1 MKKVLVIVSMLLCAT
16 AFAGDFKLMPTLT
29 QSQFSDL
36 IQDIGLAV
44 TPTPNSPAEPLKL
57 LGFDVAL
64 ETQLTTIDKDSD
76 KWENAWDNAD
86 PNNTIWANR
95 VHVQKGL
102 PFGFDIGAS
111 VTKGAN
117 IDFTAVTLEAKYAF
131 LEGSVLTP
139 AVSTK
144 IAYTKVFGLD
154 DVNLQTGLVG
164 LYISKGFLILT
175 PYAGVE
181 DVYTIASEDAD
192 VSLDDEQANAVRG
205 MVGLQVCPFPF
216 VVFNVEAARGGDV
229 NQFGLKAAI
238 RF

>member
-1 MKKVLVIVSMLLCAT
+1 MKKVLVLVSMLFCAT
-16 AFAGDFKLMPTLT
+16 AFAGDFQLMPTLT
-29 QSQFSDL
+29 QSQFSSL
-36 IQDIGLAV
+36 IKDIGLAV
-44 TPTPNSPAEPLKL
+44 TPTPNGPAETLGV
-57 LGFDVAL
+57 LGFDVAV
-64 ETQLTTIDKDSD
+64 ETQLTTIDNKSD
-76 KWENAWDNAD
+76 KWENSWDNAD

-111 VTKGAN
+111 ITKGAN
-117 IDFTAVTLEAKYAF
+117 MDFTAYTIEGKYAI

-139 AVSTK
+139 AISAK
-144 IAYTKVFGLD
+144 LAYTKVTGLE
-154 DVNLQTGLVG
+154 DVNLQTGLAG

-175 PYAGVE
+175 PYAGIE
-181 DVYTIASEDAD
+181 DVYTIASEDGD
-192 VSLDDEQANAVRG
+192 LSLDDESANAIRG

-216 VVFNVEAARGGDV
+216 VVLNIEAARGGAV